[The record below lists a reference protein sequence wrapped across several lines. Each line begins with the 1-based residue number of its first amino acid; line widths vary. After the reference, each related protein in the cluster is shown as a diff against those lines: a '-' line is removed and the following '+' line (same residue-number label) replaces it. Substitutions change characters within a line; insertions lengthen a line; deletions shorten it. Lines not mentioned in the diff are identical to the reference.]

1 MGSADATTPKLD
13 RAPCPLSSRRRYTR
27 VMADDP
33 NLSGERARN
42 LWASFERKFPNV
54 SKATTM
60 VGHPSIGVDDIG
72 GLHPAKEEV
81 LTYACAATDREV
93 YERWGTFPPS
103 ALLLIGPSGSGK
115 TLLAQ
120 ALATRTETPFLGVH
134 VPGLVM
140 EVIHRGGQIGELL
153 SAWGQALSELPMVTV
168 FFEELEFLQAQE
180 IGVRRPDLP
189 EGPIMDFLLEI
200 LDRTIEVESTLVV
213 GSTSHPDSMR
223 PALLTPRRFE
233 RVVEVNPIFPADVVE
248 ALQIHV
254 RAAEARAGKTLF
266 GEVDWEA
273 VVRHYQGPSTG
284 EWIRLM
290 HAVLRRKARC
300 EAAGEPEGAVS
311 TPDLLAEVD
320 RFRRA
325 RGQLPHSRSGI
336 YL

>member
-1 MGSADATTPKLD
+1 MS
-13 RAPCPLSSRRRYTR
+13 
-27 VMADDP
+27 DDP
-33 NLSGERARN
+33 TIRGERAQN
-42 LWASFERKFPNV
+42 LWTSFERKFPNV
-54 SKATTM
+54 SKATAM
-60 VGHPSIGVDDIG
+60 IGHPAVGVDDIG
-72 GLHPAKEEV
+72 GLAHAKEEV

-93 YERWGTFPPS
+93 YGRWGTFPPA
-103 ALLLIGPSGSGK
+103 ALLLIGPAGSGK

-140 EVIHRGGQIGELL
+140 EVIHRGGKVGELL
-153 SAWGQALSELPMVTV
+153 DAWGQILEELPMITV

-200 LDRTIEVESTLVV
+200 LDRTIAVEKTLVV
-213 GSTSHPDSMR
+213 GSTSHPDSIR
-223 PALLTPRRFE
+223 PALITPRRFE
-233 RVVEVNPIFPADVVE
+233 RVVEVDPVFPGDIVE

-254 RAAEARAGKTLF
+254 RAAETRAGVTLF
-266 GEVDWEA
+266 DDVDWDA

-284 EWIRLM
+284 EWIRVM

-300 EAAGEPEGAVS
+300 EASGEDAGPVNTA
-311 TPDLLAEVD
+311 DLLSEVD

-325 RGQLPHSRSGI
+325 KGQLPQPRSGV